1 MTAKQKYIGAFLD
14 GYFID
19 KKFSEYNFDYI
30 RALEDANKKAKKKWK
45 QYKKQKLL

>member
-1 MTAKQKYIGAFLD
+1 MTEKEKYIGAFLD

-30 RALEDANKKAKKKWK
+30 RALEDANKKAKKKWR
-45 QYKKQKLL
+45 QYKKQKL